1 MNAARPRSLVTL
13 LVIAA
18 CSAGAF
24 AQTPKVPLT
33 SDEQGSVYVEPNAS
47 STETSIE
54 TRGATVGVQRK
65 DGSATYTGV
74 DTSGTQ
80 PAYSVGGSTGGDV
93 SFSAGAKSDGSKA
106 NTGVK
111 AGITIKY

>member
-1 MNAARPRSLVTL
+1 MAVSA
-13 LVIAA
+13 
-18 CSAGAF
+18 AGAA

-33 SDEQGSVYVEPNAS
+33 SDDQGSVYVEPNSS
-47 STETSIE
+47 STDTSIE
-54 TRGATVGVQRK
+54 TKGATIGVQRK
-65 DGSATYTGV
+65 DGSSTYTGV
-74 DTSGTQ
+74 DTSGTL
-80 PAYSVGGSTGGDV
+80 PAYSVGGSTGGDL